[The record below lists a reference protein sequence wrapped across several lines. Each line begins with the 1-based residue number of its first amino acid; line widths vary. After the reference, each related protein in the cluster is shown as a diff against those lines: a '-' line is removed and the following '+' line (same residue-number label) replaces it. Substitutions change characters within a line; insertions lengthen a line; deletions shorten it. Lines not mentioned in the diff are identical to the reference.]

1 MSVDGWMNKD
11 YTHNACTHVHTH
23 NGIVFS
29 HQKESSPASGN
40 SCMKNGLNKQWMRL
54 EGVVLSE
61 TSQAETD
68 RYCMISLIYGISK
81 TEKGNT

>member
-1 MSVDGWMNKD
+1 MAINDTDEWVNGRW
-11 YTHNACTHVHTH
+11 YCTCRE
-23 NGIVFS
+23 IVFS